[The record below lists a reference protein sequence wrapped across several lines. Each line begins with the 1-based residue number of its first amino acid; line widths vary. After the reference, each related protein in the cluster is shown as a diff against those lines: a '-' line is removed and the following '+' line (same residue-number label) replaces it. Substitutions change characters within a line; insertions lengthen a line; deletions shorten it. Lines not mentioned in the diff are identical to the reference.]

1 MLHHTSSHRLTSNL
15 ASPDTWQIKLILF
28 DDKCEG
34 NHPAALQQ
42 SSRIINAATNKIPP
56 VAKRILTMAGLWH
69 QIFMLARLVI
79 ETLSLDIDPLVGD
92 VTAVKCHPVLA
103 LLLNAQL
110 PGLSNRQRVE
120 TDAVIMLFKTHWSWY
135 NSWHV
140 PHHCKHENCWLEAF
154 LWRRGRHKSDCGR
167 ARVSKKLSLPP
178 PPLLSFTRPRK
189 QCVVTPWVAP
199 LCRVSRR
206 LPTKCL
212 LCGWGMSLRLQHPA
226 VSPCPAYKSGDFMQ
240 HISK

>member
-1 MLHHTSSHRLTSNL
+1 MRLSQNEIQKFMLWESQSKIEGSYMLHTMPMLHHTSSHRLTSNL

-79 ETLSLDIDPLVGD
+79 ERLSLDIDPLVGD

-103 LLLNAQL
+103 LPAQCSAS
-110 PGLSNRQRVE
+110 GAEQQTAGRDWCCHN
-120 TDAVIMLFKTHWSWY
+120 VI
-135 NSWHV
+135 
-140 PHHCKHENCWLEAF
+140 
-154 LWRRGRHKSDCGR
+154 
-167 ARVSKKLSLPP
+167 
-178 PPLLSFTRPRK
+178 
-189 QCVVTPWVAP
+189 
-199 LCRVSRR
+199 
-206 LPTKCL
+206 
-212 LCGWGMSLRLQHPA
+212 
-226 VSPCPAYKSGDFMQ
+226 
-240 HISK
+240 